1 MKQFCPRILMV
12 IVFLTI
18 MLTLS
23 STQVNLGTIKKLNHS
38 VISSVSDGTG
48 AKSLFGWSEAQAKK
62 PKDYC
67 ADHCR
72 HEYKERLRECKE
84 RGHEHRK
91 DCKRWAKERE
101 RECLDECYREH
112 PMHRY

>member
-1 MKQFCPRILMV
+1 MKQLYPRILRV
-12 IVFLTI
+12 IVFLA
-18 MLTLS
+18 LTLS
-23 STQVNLGTIKKLNHS
+23 LSSIQVKLETINRPDHST
-38 VISSVSDGTG
+38 ISSISNDAQTTG
-48 AKSLFGWSEAQAKK
+48 LLGWSEAQAKK

-67 ADHCR
+67 KDHCR

-101 RECLDECYREH
+101 RECLENCYREH
-112 PMHRY
+112 PRHMD